1 MQGYKLSFFT
11 QQDRLV
17 HGQSIAQWIIE
28 AAKNLGVRGATM
40 FAASEGFGH
49 DQKLHSVHFFEL
61 NDQPLEVTLAVT
73 PEEAESIFNLLKN
86 NEIDVFY
93 TLTPIEFGIVSER
106 NNESFQ

>member
-11 QQDRLV
+11 QQDRHV

-28 AAKNLGVRGATM
+28 AAQNIGVRGATM

-49 DQKLHSVHFFEL
+49 DHKLHSVHFFEL
-61 NDQPLEVTLAVT
+61 SDQPLEVTLAVT
-73 PEEAESIFNLLKN
+73 PEEAESIFKLLKN

-93 TLTPIEFGIVSER
+93 TLTPIEFGMVSER
-106 NNESFQ
+106 TE